1 LKLLK
6 VGTWGNTS
14 LVPSVYQKSFIFFT
28 IDNMY
33 IVSQRMTLTFFVIQN
48 SQLAVTNVTCD
59 LSNATINIFVANVAY
74 NLKLVV
80 GVNCK
85 MVSFGNAIN

>member
-1 LKLLK
+1 
-6 VGTWGNTS
+6 
-14 LVPSVYQKSFIFFT
+14 
-28 IDNMY
+28 
-33 IVSQRMTLTFFVIQN
+33 MTLTFFVIQN